1 MKMVLFIFTA
11 ANHTELYLLWLPVQG
26 GPPSAERNT
35 FQWNLGNILS
45 KQLWGT
51 AWVMNI
57 GESQI
62 MLNYIKRVLNYYN
75 T

>member
-45 KQLWGT
+45 KQL
-51 AWVMNI
+51 
-57 GESQI
+57 
-62 MLNYIKRVLNYYN
+62 
-75 T
+75 